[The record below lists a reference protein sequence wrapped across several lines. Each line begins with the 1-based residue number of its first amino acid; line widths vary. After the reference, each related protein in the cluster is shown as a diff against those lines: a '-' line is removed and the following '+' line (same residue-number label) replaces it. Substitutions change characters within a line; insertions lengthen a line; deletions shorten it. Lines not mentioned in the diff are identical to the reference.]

1 MRNQVHWDMNEN
13 KTGPHH
19 RMSWAARDWNTL
31 LWFKDN
37 MYRLQNYEAGDLGLS
52 ASVRAPL
59 DTYNDSDMNDG
70 CSK

>member
-1 MRNQVHWDMNEN
+1 
-13 KTGPHH
+13 
-19 RMSWAARDWNTL
+19 MSSKGL
-31 LWFKDN
+31 KYFV
-37 MYRLQNYEAGDLGLS
+37 MIQGQLQNYEAGELGLS